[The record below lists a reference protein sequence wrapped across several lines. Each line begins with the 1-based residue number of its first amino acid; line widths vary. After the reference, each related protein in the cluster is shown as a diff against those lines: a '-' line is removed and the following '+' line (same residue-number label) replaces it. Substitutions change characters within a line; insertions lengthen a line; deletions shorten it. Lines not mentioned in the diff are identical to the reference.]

1 MKFELIEIHTL
12 ETHEYNG
19 VTHDLEVEEDHS
31 YNIDGV
37 IVHNS
42 VCTTRK
48 MTGVGYP
55 QLSAIAECADAA
67 HGVGGHICAD
77 GGCTV
82 PGDIAKAFGAGAD
95 FVMLGGLLGGH
106 LECSGQ
112 TLEYNGKTY
121 MEFYG
126 MSSKTAQEKHAGGVA
141 EYRAS
146 EGRTVRIPYKGPVD
160 NTIKEILGGLRSACT
175 YVGAKSLKDL
185 PKCAS
190 FITVNRQLNQS
201 FDRYD
206 TGED

>member
-77 GGCTV
+77 
-82 PGDIAKAFGAGAD
+82 
-95 FVMLGGLLGGH
+95 
-106 LECSGQ
+106 
-112 TLEYNGKTY
+112 
-121 MEFYG
+121 
-126 MSSKTAQEKHAGGVA
+126 
-141 EYRAS
+141 
-146 EGRTVRIPYKGPVD
+146 
-160 NTIKEILGGLRSACT
+160 
-175 YVGAKSLKDL
+175 
-185 PKCAS
+185 
-190 FITVNRQLNQS
+190 
-201 FDRYD
+201 
-206 TGED
+206 